1 MPSQPQGA
9 ASGGRIA
16 SSSRGESASAA
27 PLPRPR
33 FDWLDGAKGI
43 AILWIVFFHFFNT
56 YTNSELASPVRA
68 RFFATFM
75 AACRPVTALARASCY
90 VESLFVGLSYLGFHA
105 VAVFLVASG
114 FGLTYSIAG
123 RGNPENGWSGWYR
136 SRVIRLYPMY
146 WLAHIV
152 FLISPF
158 QFRPE
163 PIDYRFVLS
172 FLGDR
177 IYPIQSIF
185 YYGNSAWW
193 YFSLILELYLVFPFL
208 FRLLQKVGPAWF
220 LILCGAETIISRY
233 LILSVFQL
241 GGEWTQGGFFGCR
254 LWEFA
259 FGMVLGLNERK
270 SGGTLEASI
279 LSVRATLA
287 GLAIYTLGLYCYR
300 STLTYTFTD
309 ALTGT
314 GLFLILCNFAR
325 LVEVTIP
332 RAGRA
337 IGYIGLFCYGLYLLH
352 EPYVIYL
359 GIRMR
364 WMSMPEF
371 VLWAAAIIIVMA
383 IVSAQIERY
392 VNQVTN
398 RVLGGASPRVAPG

>member
-1 MPSQPQGA
+1 MTSQPQA
-9 ASGGRIA
+9 AAPKSRITV
-16 SSSRGESASAA
+16 SSRFGSESAA
-27 PLPRPR
+27 PLSRPR

-43 AILWIVFFHFFNT
+43 AILWVVFFHFFNT

-68 RFFATFM
+68 HFFANFM
-75 AACRPVTALARASCY
+75 AACHPATTLARASCDF
-90 VESLFVGLSYLGFHA
+90 ESLFVGLSYLGFHA

-123 RGNPENGWSGWYR
+123 RGNPENGWPGWYR

-146 WLAHIV
+146 WLAHLV

-158 QFRPE
+158 EFRPE
-163 PIDYRFVLS
+163 RIDYRFVLS

-177 IYPIQSIF
+177 IYPIESIF
-185 YYGNSAWW
+185 YYANSAWW

-208 FRLLQKVGPAWF
+208 FRLLQKVGPMWF
-220 LILCGAETIISRY
+220 LIICGAETIISRY

-259 FGMVLGLNERK
+259 LGMVLGLNERK
-270 SGGTLEASI
+270 SAGALEDSI
-279 LSVRATLA
+279 LSVRAMLA
-287 GLAIYTLGLYCYR
+287 GLAIYTLGLYCYG
-300 STLTYTFTD
+300 STLTYTLTD

-314 GLFLILCNFAR
+314 GLFLILCNLAR
-325 LVEVTIP
+325 LIEVTIP

-337 IGYIGLFCYGLYLLH
+337 IAYIGLFCYGLYLLH

-364 WMSMPEF
+364 WMTMPQF
-371 VLWAAAIIIVMA
+371 VLCAAPFIIAMA

-392 VNQVTN
+392 VNQLTN
-398 RVLGGASPRVAPG
+398 RVLATTPRPAPN